1 MRVLF
6 YYRGES
12 GEGWVRKHFK
22 SEKIN
27 NLLNPKTPTD
37 FLAWT
42 WKEKTRI
49 NTYKYKVQ
57 PIILYLQMPQ
67 ILTSRNLRYYV
78 GLPYQNHI
86 WFWGCE
92 KNSFALWATSASTI
106 ASRTMS
112 DPFTSAVNTIIICF
126 IWDVVKK
133 KNRIPSIPQS
143 WTDKTKSYQAFI
155 KKKREKNKFTAF
167 TMK

>member
-1 MRVLF
+1 M
-6 YYRGES
+6 
-12 GEGWVRKHFK
+12 
-22 SEKIN
+22 N
-27 NLLNPKTPTD
+27 NLLNPETPTN
-37 FLAWT
+37 FLAWIT
-42 WKEKTRI
+42 RKETTRI
-49 NTYKYKVQ
+49 NTYKYNVH

-112 DPFTSAVNTIIICF
+112 DPFTSAVNTIIILF
-126 IWDVVKK
+126 
-133 KNRIPSIPQS
+133 
-143 WTDKTKSYQAFI
+143 
-155 KKKREKNKFTAF
+155 
-167 TMK
+167 